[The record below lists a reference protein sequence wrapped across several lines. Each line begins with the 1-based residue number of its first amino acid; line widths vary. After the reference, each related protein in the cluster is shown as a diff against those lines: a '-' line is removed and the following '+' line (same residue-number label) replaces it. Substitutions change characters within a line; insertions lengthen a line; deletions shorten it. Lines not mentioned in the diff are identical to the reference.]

1 MFRQLLGLGTVL
13 VVGVALVACGG
24 DDDDDATTTATA
36 TGAASTTETATA
48 AATSSGTAVAT
59 ATIDEGSLPDYM
71 EPGEVV
77 DDSGPN
83 PSGIP
88 VVTDV
93 RIGQNEGYD
102 RIVFELDGEEL
113 SPYEV
118 KYVPS
123 ATACGSGKPVMP
135 GGTASLSIV
144 LKKAQA
150 HTDAG
155 EQSIDS
161 DDIVVDYPA
170 MVEGIQ
176 TCDFE
181 GVVAWVV
188 GTNDALPFRVFTL
201 ENPTRIVVDVEHP

>member
-1 MFRQLLGLGTVL
+1 MLKQLLTLGTAL

-24 DDDDDATTTATA
+24 DDDDATPTATA
-36 TGAASTTETATA
+36 TGASSTTATA
-48 AATSSGTAVAT
+48 TAPATSSGTPAAT
-59 ATIDEGSLPDYM
+59 ATEDQSSLPDYM
-71 EPGEVV
+71 APGEVV
-77 DDSGPN
+77 TDDSPN
-83 PSGIP
+83 PSAIP

-93 RIGQNEGYD
+93 RIGQNDTYD
-102 RIVFELDGEEL
+102 RIVFELDGNEL

-118 KYVPS
+118 KYVPA
-123 ATACGSGKPVMP
+123 ATACGSGKTVKP

-155 EQSIDS
+155 QPSIDS
-161 DDIVVDYPA
+161 NEIAVDYPA
-170 MVEGIQ
+170 MVQGIQ

-188 GTNDALPFRVFTL
+188 GTNGALPFRVFTL